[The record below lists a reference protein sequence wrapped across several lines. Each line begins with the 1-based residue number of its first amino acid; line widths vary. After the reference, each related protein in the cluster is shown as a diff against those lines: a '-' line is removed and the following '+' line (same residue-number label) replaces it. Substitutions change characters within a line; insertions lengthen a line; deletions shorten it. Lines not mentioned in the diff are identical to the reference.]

1 MSFGIGDILN
11 KVVGIA
17 QDILPIAG
25 FIMNPALGL
34 TALASPALDAVS
46 SAVNNAVGNESSSSA
61 QIIKPNPGELLSL
74 IAKSIN

>member
-11 KVVGIA
+11 KVVDIA

-25 FIMNPALGL
+25 FIMNPALGGL
-34 TALASPALDAVS
+34 TALASPALDAVKTAAEGAMS
-46 SAVNNAVGNESSSSA
+46 SAE
-61 QIIKPNPGELLSL
+61 IIKPNPGELLSL